1 MDHTEYTVVW
11 LTFLKIR
18 LVGLKSATVQ
28 KKYYY
33 VKVCQITIAPWA
45 QAGLGAR
52 WKAIV
57 KRSHEW
63 YLKLLIGIK
72 TIVQF
77 QTEKMKS
84 CELW

>member
-1 MDHTEYTVVW
+1 M
-11 LTFLKIR
+11 R

-33 VKVCQITIAPWA
+33 VKYYQITIAPWA
-45 QAGLGAR
+45 QAGLRAR
-52 WKAIV
+52 WKTIV

-63 YLKLLIGIK
+63 YLKLLTGMK
-72 TIVQF
+72 TIIQS
-77 QTEKMKS
+77 QIEKTKS